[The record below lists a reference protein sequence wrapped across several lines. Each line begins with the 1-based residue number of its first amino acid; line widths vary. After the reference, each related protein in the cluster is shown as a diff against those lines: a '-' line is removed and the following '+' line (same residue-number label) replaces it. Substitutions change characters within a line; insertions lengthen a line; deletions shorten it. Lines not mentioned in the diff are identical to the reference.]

1 MKKPIVCQ
9 IKKKK
14 YYLYKITWID
24 ITGEED
30 HANPDQ
36 FENMDYSTL
45 ISYGFVFSK
54 NKRELKT
61 FSTYDVDDEV
71 FSGRNVFPIGCVKK
85 IEKVLI
91 R

>member
-30 HANPDQ
+30 HANIEQ
-36 FENMDYSTL
+36 FDRMDYSTL
-45 ISYGFVFSK
+45 VTYSFIYSK

-71 FSGRNVFPIGCVKK
+71 FSGRNVFPMGCVKK
-85 IEKVLI
+85 LEKVLV
-91 R
+91 

>member
-30 HANPDQ
+30 HANNEQ
-36 FENMDYSTL
+36 FDKMDYSNVTELGELFYDIHVIANYIL
-45 ISYGFVFSK
+45 IALIIIHILAVITHKLFFSD
-54 NKRELKT
+54 NLLKRML
-61 FSTYDVDDEV
+61 
-71 FSGRNVFPIGCVKK
+71 
-85 IEKVLI
+85 
-91 R
+91 

>member
-1 MKKPIVCQ
+1 MGKPIVCQ

-30 HANPDQ
+30 HAHIEQ
-36 FENMDYSTL
+36 FDNMNYSTL
-45 ISYGFVFSK
+45 ITYGFLYSK
-54 NKRELKT
+54 DKKMIKT
-61 FSTYDVDDEV
+61 FSTYDTEDEV

-91 R
+91 K

>member
-14 YYLYKITWID
+14 YYLYKVTWID

-30 HANPDQ
+30 HANPEQ
-36 FENMDYSTL
+36 FDNMNYSTL
-45 ISYGFVFSK
+45 ITYGFLYSK
-54 NKRELKT
+54 NSKMLKT

-71 FSGRNVFPIGCVKK
+71 FSGRNVFPIGCIKK
-85 IEKVLI
+85 LEKVFV
-91 R
+91 

>member
-1 MKKPIVCQ
+1 MKKPITCQ

-30 HANPDQ
+30 HAHPEQ
-36 FENMDYSTL
+36 FEAMDYSTL
-45 ISYGFVFSK
+45 ITYSFIYSK
-54 NKRELKT
+54 NKRELKS

-71 FSGRNVFPIGCVKK
+71 FSGRNVFPMGCIKK
-85 IEKVLI
+85 LEKVLV
-91 R
+91 

>member
-30 HANPDQ
+30 HANNEQ
-36 FENMDYSTL
+36 FDKMDYSTL
-45 ISYGFVFSK
+45 ITYSFIYSK
-54 NKRELKT
+54 NKRELKS

-71 FSGRNVFPIGCVKK
+71 FSGRNVFPMGCIKK
-85 IEKVLI
+85 LEKVFVG
-91 R
+91 

>member
-14 YYLYKITWID
+14 YYLYKVTWID

-30 HANPDQ
+30 HANPEQ
-36 FENMDYSTL
+36 FDNMNYSTL
-45 ISYGFVFSK
+45 ITYGFLYSRN
-54 NKRELKT
+54 NKMLKT

-71 FSGRNVFPIGCVKK
+71 FSGRNVFPIGCIKK
-85 IEKVLI
+85 LEKVFV
-91 R
+91 

>member
-14 YYLYKITWID
+14 YYLYKVTWID

-30 HANPDQ
+30 HANLEQ
-36 FENMDYSTL
+36 FDNMNYSTL
-45 ISYGFVFSK
+45 ITYGFLYSK
-54 NKRELKT
+54 NSKMLKT

-71 FSGRNVFPIGCVKK
+71 FSGRNVFPIGCIKK
-85 IEKVLI
+85 LEKVFV
-91 R
+91 

>member
-30 HANPDQ
+30 HANNEQ
-36 FENMDYSTL
+36 FDKMDYSTL
-45 ISYGFVFSK
+45 ITYSFIYSK

-71 FSGRNVFPIGCVKK
+71 FSGRNVFPMGCIKK
-85 IEKVLI
+85 LEKVLV
-91 R
+91 

>member
-30 HANPDQ
+30 HANIEQ
-36 FENMDYSTL
+36 FDRMDYSTL
-45 ISYGFVFSK
+45 VTYSFIYSK

-71 FSGRNVFPIGCVKK
+71 FSGRNVFPMGCIKK
-85 IEKVLI
+85 LEKVLV
-91 R
+91 

>member
-1 MKKPIVCQ
+1 MKKPISCQ

-14 YYLYKITWID
+14 FYLYKITWID

-30 HANPDQ
+30 HANPEQ
-36 FENMDYSTL
+36 FDNMNYSTL
-45 ISYGFVFSK
+45 ITYGFLYSRNSK
-54 NKRELKT
+54 MLKT

-85 IEKVLI
+85 LEKVFV
-91 R
+91 

>member
-1 MKKPIVCQ
+1 MKKPITCQ

-30 HANPDQ
+30 HANIEQ
-36 FENMDYSTL
+36 FDRMDYSTL
-45 ISYGFVFSK
+45 VTYSFIYSK

-71 FSGRNVFPIGCVKK
+71 FSGRNVFPMGCIKK
-85 IEKVLI
+85 LEKVLV
-91 R
+91 